1 MKKIALITGATSGVG
16 KATAK
21 KIADDGYSLII
32 CGRRKNIL
40 EELKE
45 SLTPKTNVYLLVFD
59 LRNRNEVAENINSLP
74 DEWKSIDMLINNA
87 GNAHGLGDIHEGDMN
102 DWDAMIDG
110 NTKGLLYISRCV
122 IPQMVDRGT
131 GHIINISSIA
141 GKQTYGGGT
150 VYCASKKAV
159 EAISEGMR
167 LELTKHNIKVTNI
180 APGAIETE
188 FSEVRFKGD
197 KERAKKIYEGFE
209 ALIAEDIADFISHIV
224 NLPDR
229 VNIADVTILP
239 KAQSAVTTINRS

>member
-1 MKKIALITGATSGVG
+1 MEKTALITGATSGVG

-21 KIADDGYSLII
+21 KLADHGYNLII

-45 SLTPKTNVYLLVFD
+45 SLTPKTKILHLAFD
-59 LRNRNEVAENINSLP
+59 LRNRSEVAENINTLP
-74 DEWKSIDMLINNA
+74 DDWKNIDILINNA
-87 GNAHGLGDIHEGDMN
+87 GNAHGLGDIHEGDIN

-110 NTKGLLYISRCV
+110 NTKGLLYISRSV
-122 IPQMVDRGT
+122 IPQMVKRKT
-131 GHIINISSIA
+131 GHIINVSSIA
-141 GKQTYGGGT
+141 GKQTYVGGT

-197 KERAKKIYEGFE
+197 KKRAEKIYEGFE
-209 ALIAEDIADFISHIV
+209 PLIAEDIADFISYILH
-224 NLPDR
+224 LPER

-239 KAQSAVTTINRS
+239 KAQSAVTTLNRS

>member
-1 MKKIALITGATSGVG
+1 MEKTALITGATSGVG

-21 KIADDGYSLII
+21 KLADHGYNLII

-45 SLTPKTNVYLLVFD
+45 SLTPKTKILHLAFD
-59 LRNRNEVAENINSLP
+59 LRNRSEVAENINTLP
-74 DEWKSIDMLINNA
+74 DDWKNIDILINNA
-87 GNAHGLGDIHEGDMN
+87 GNAHGLGDIHEGDIN

-110 NTKGLLYISRCV
+110 NTKGLLYISRSV
-122 IPQMVDRGT
+122 IPQMVKRKT
-131 GHIINISSIA
+131 GHIINVSSIA
-141 GKQTYGGGT
+141 GKQTYVGGT

-197 KERAKKIYEGFE
+197 KKRAEKIYEGFE
-209 ALIAEDIADFISHIV
+209 PLIAEDIADFISYIL
-224 NLPDR
+224 NLPER

-239 KAQSAVTTINRS
+239 KAQSAVTTLNRS